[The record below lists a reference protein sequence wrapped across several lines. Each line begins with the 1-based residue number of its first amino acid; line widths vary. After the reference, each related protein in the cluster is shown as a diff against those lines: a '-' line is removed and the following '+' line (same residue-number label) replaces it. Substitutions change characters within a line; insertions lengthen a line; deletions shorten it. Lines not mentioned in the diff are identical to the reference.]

1 MTTTL
6 STLGTD
12 DINTLSKGFFDM
24 FGVSNHLSISYDRS
38 GEQRGAYVHNED
50 PGFVELFNNLLG
62 WNTDC
67 TNEELG
73 LLLND
78 DIDQFIEF
86 TFCVIVVCLSSVSAK
101 GRDEKIDSECYLSAW
116 LSLSRG
122 GGDSRRS
129 GDLSPDLIS
138 LI

>member
-6 STLGTD
+6 TTLGTD
-12 DINTLSKGFFDM
+12 DIDTLSESFFNM

-50 PGFVELFNNLLG
+50 PSFVELFNNFLG
-62 WNTDC
+62 RNTDC

-73 LLLND
+73 LLLDD

-86 TFCVIVVCLSSVSAK
+86 TLCVIVVCLSSVSAK
-101 GRDEKIDSECYLSAW
+101 SRDEKINSECYLSTDIFQE
-116 LSLSRG
+116 G
-122 GGDSRRS
+122 GVTHEDQET
-129 GDLSPDLIS
+129 
-138 LI
+138 